1 MEGHNSFSIG
11 LNIQGKYYS
20 GDSSQ
25 SEGSETRYR
34 CEQKVNDVLGVMNLQ
49 LIHYIN
55 IVTKG
60 KWNHFEMAH
69 YIVRAEYQADKTG
82 VYSHEPSAFQF
93 PDV

>member
-1 MEGHNSFSIG
+1 
-11 LNIQGKYYS
+11 
-20 GDSSQ
+20 
-25 SEGSETRYR
+25 
-34 CEQKVNDVLGVMNLQ
+34 MNLQ

-93 PDV
+93 PDVWGEFDTEFKIFKVFVTTVAVHFVIQWPRNNFNK